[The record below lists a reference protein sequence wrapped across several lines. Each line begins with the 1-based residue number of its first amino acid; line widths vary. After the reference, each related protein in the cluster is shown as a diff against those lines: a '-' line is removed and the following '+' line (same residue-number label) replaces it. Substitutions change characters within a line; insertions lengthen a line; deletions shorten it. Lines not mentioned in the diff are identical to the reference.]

1 MVNNSGDSDVAIN
14 NAAPVKVIKAACSN
28 HATQGTNS
36 ARSTHVLPIIHIPI
50 VTGIGTD
57 GGGADDRLLLLLP
70 GPMKKVTGVTPRNH
84 KACANVSQGCLF
96 KLMIA
101 IKSS

>member
-1 MVNNSGDSDVAIN
+1 MPVIH
-14 NAAPVKVIKAACSN
+14 APPA
-28 HATQGTNS
+28 QGTNS
-36 ARSTHVLPIIHIPI
+36 KSARSTYSRTTNNHIPI

-84 KACANVSQGCLF
+84 
-96 KLMIA
+96 
-101 IKSS
+101 